1 MHDRRLEA
9 AARSCVKAVDT
20 HACTGQLAL
29 AVGTDVGMLLGMT
42 NQTSSDLEASELA
55 NVTAGAGVKASW
67 NSIKQQATP
76 YCPTTVA
83 KYGSLDPAAITRSK
97 AQKMGSEC
105 IAELGPLMGSFARG
119 TIDGAIDQAFPPR

>member
-1 MHDRRLEA
+1 MRDRRLEVA
-9 AARSCVKAVDT
+9 ACSRAKGWVCARLRR
-20 HACTGQLAL
+20 QLAL

-42 NQTSSDLEASELA
+42 NQTFSDLEARELA

-67 NSIKQQATP
+67 NSIKQQASP